1 MTTKS
6 FYFLAEICHK
16 NSSQLWSS
24 NFPLVVF
31 FNKTN
36 PKEKDFPQLRCW
48 WGSCGDNL
56 QQHSGLFQEY
66 NTQTLKPHSAVEYF
80 SFQTTDLS
88 RWDVRFGSALTS
100 RRGSE
105 GQTTSPLTCFWPPSS
120 QQQSLTMKKNRCW
133 LLTGQPAFSCCAM
146 IWTEDLHS
154 APVLLRSLRAHET
167 AAHQLYTSK
176 CFTSCGIY
184 WAVACRIS

>member
-24 NFPLVVF
+24 NFPLVF
-31 FNKTN
+31 FLTKLTQRR
-36 PKEKDFPQLRCW
+36 KISYS
-48 WGSCGDNL
+48 WGVGGGAVETICNNTVDS
-56 QQHSGLFQEY
+56 QEY

-146 IWTEDLHS
+146 IWTEDLHP